1 MSMLAAPPTRA
12 EVEQLASIQ
21 GQPTVSL
28 YLPTHQAGPDTREN
42 PIRYKN
48 LLNEAEAQLGR
59 AGWEQTD
66 VDALLTS
73 ARELNDYRFWQNQR
87 QGLAVFVSGGE
98 RFVYRLPYA
107 PPELSVVATRVHLKP
122 LLPLLTGDGHFFII
136 SMSLNQARLFEAT
149 RHSVS
154 EVPLEDM
161 PTSLGEALKYDD
173 FEPHAEHFTV
183 SAPNRGD
190 AALVQGQGGGED
202 ARKTNI
208 LRYFQAFD
216 NGLRELLEPQGDRIP
231 VVFAGDKGIFPIYR
245 EANHYKGLLETGV
258 EGNPEGLS
266 PEELHARAWE
276 VVEPHFE
283 AAREAQREAFA
294 QAAGADTG
302 RAGSEL
308 EEVLLAALDGR
319 VQTLFIPLSEQ
330 VWGEFDSEARTLTL
344 KEEGPESYDLYDA
357 AAATTLQYGG
367 TVYAA
372 EPEDVP
378 GEGAV
383 AAIYRF

>member
-1 MSMLAAPPTRA
+1 MSILSTLPTRA
-12 EVEQLASIQ
+12 DIEQLAALQ

-48 LLNEAEAQLGR
+48 LLSEAEAQLGR
-59 AGWEQTD
+59 AGWDQTD
-66 VDALLTS
+66 LGALLAS
-73 ARELNDYRFWQNQR
+73 AHELDDYRFWQNQR
-87 QGLAVFVSGGE
+87 QGLAVFVGGGE

-107 PPELSVVATRVHLKP
+107 PPELSVVATRAHLKP
-122 LLPLLTGDGHFFII
+122 LLPLLTGDGHFFIV
-136 SMSLNQARLFEAT
+136 SMSLNQAKLFEAT

-154 EVPLEDM
+154 EVALEDM

-202 ARKTNI
+202 VRKTNI

-266 PEELHARAWE
+266 PEALHARAWE
-276 VVEPHFE
+276 VVRPHFE
-283 AAREAQREAFA
+283 AAREAKQAAFA
-294 QAAGADTG
+294 QAEGAGTG
-302 RAGSEL
+302 RAGSDL

-319 VQTLFIPLSEQ
+319 VETLFIPLSEQ
-330 VWGEFDSEARTLTL
+330 LWGELDRDARTVTL
-344 KEEGPESYDLYDA
+344 KDEGPESYDLYDV

-372 EPEDVP
+372 EPEAVP

>member
-1 MSMLAAPPTRA
+1 MSLPALPTQA
-12 EVEQLASIQ
+12 DVEQLAAIQ
-21 GQPTVSL
+21 GQPSMSL

-48 LLNEAEAQLGR
+48 LLSEAEAQFGR
-59 AGWEQTD
+59 AGWEGASD
-66 VDALLTS
+66 VLEA
-73 ARELNDYRFWQNQR
+73 ARELGDFRFWQNQR

-98 RFVYRLPYA
+98 RFVYGLPYA
-107 PPELSVVATRVHLKP
+107 PPELCVVATRVHLKP

-136 SMSLNQARLFEAT
+136 SMSLNRARLFEAT
-149 RHSVS
+149 RHSVG
-154 EVPLEDM
+154 EVELEDM

-216 NGLRELLEPQGDRIP
+216 NGLRELLEPRGDRIP
-231 VVFAGDKGIFPIYR
+231 VIFVGDKGIFPIYR
-245 EANHYKGLLETGV
+245 EANHYKGLVDTCAP
-258 EGNPEGLS
+258 GNPEGLS
-266 PEELHARAWE
+266 PEELRVRAWE
-276 VVEPHFE
+276 VVQPHFE
-283 AAREAQREAFA
+283 AAREAQRAAFA
-294 QAAGADTG
+294 QAAGTG
-302 RAGSEL
+302 RGGSDL

-319 VQTLFIPLSEQ
+319 VHTLFIPLGEQ
-330 VWGEFDSEARTLTL
+330 VWGEIDHDARTLTL
-344 KEEGPESYDLYDA
+344 KDEGPESYDLYDM

-367 TVYAA
+367 TVFTT
-372 EPEDVP
+372 ESDVP